1 MKRLFYYVEAET
13 HEAAIKE
20 VKKAFSKNYEVYR
33 GVVFKNKDVLQANL
47 NTFETFDI
55 PIQYYN
61 KNKIIFNIYS
71 LDVIKDPEKQ
81 FEYDVKNG
89 NIFCVNCVE
98 CEECI
103 GCVDCNNSKFLYEC
117 YNCKDCNQCRKCG
130 NCIECQICEDCTNC
144 KKCIQCYKCDFC
156 SECKSTVNCI
166 YCENRTNDKDL

>member
-1 MKRLFYYVEAET
+1 MKRLLYYVEAET
-13 HEAAIKE
+13 HEAAIEE
-20 VKKAFSKNYEVYR
+20 VKKAFSKNYEVYC

-81 FEYDVKNG
+81 FEYDVKNR
-89 NIFCVNCVE
+89 NTFCVNCVE

-103 GCVDCNNSKFLYEC
+103 GSVGCNNCYEC
-117 YNCKDCNQCRKCG
+117 Y
-130 NCIECQICEDCTNC
+130 ICEDCNNC
-144 KKCIQCYKCDFC
+144 KKCIQCDKCIDCF
-156 SECKSTVNCI
+156 NGLYLNNGLYI
-166 YCENRTNDKDL
+166 N

>member
-20 VKKAFSKNYEVYR
+20 VKKAFSKNYEVYC

-81 FEYDVKNG
+81 FEYDVKNR

-103 GCVDCNNSKFLYEC
+103 GSVDCNN
-117 YNCKDCNQCRKCG
+117 
-130 NCIECQICEDCTNC
+130 CIECYICEDCNNC
-144 KKCIQCYKCDFC
+144 KKCIQCDKCIDCF
-156 SECKSTVNCI
+156 NGL
-166 YCENRTNDKDL
+166 YLNNALYLN